1 MFNKIKQQKAVT
13 NTTEASK
20 GLELFGNW
28 ELSDSLA
35 DEELKTIAGG
45 VGAEVGGAKLK
56 LSFVGEAE
64 TGDIY
69 ADG

>member
-1 MFNKIKQQKAVT
+1 MNQQKAVT

-45 VGAEVGGAKLK
+45 VEVKVGRVDAEISVVGNVRSDGAE
-56 LSFVGEAE
+56 
-64 TGDIY
+64 IIQ
-69 ADG
+69 